1 MAVWKDPLT
10 PRIHIPS
17 DLERQW
23 FQLGSKKFQLLKH
36 QYELLAAKEELI
48 VMMGGYGCAKT
59 DGGVKKIAHLAMHP
73 NNRIIVGRNSH
84 TDLVDTTQRDL
95 MDFLYE
101 AQLVKVAPNSKN
113 KTCIVHC
120 VDPRTQQNLGYTSE
134 ISFQHLDNPEH
145 LRGRHIG
152 VYWIDEASEVK
163 LKAHLNLQGRM
174 RLPAFAGKY
183 QALITGNPAGRNW
196 CFDLGFN
203 EELLLAARC
212 KNPKHSHGTS
222 EESNQCVRRKRRAI
236 HARSIDNYF
245 LPPDYIDSM
254 LANYSATQVKRYMDG
269 EFDVW
274 EGQVFAEFD
283 PDMHVLRAA

>member
-1 MAVWKDPLT
+1 
-10 PRIHIPS
+10 
-17 DLERQW
+17 
-23 FQLGSKKFQLLKH
+23 LGSKKFQLLSH
-36 QYELLAAKEELI
+36 QYEMLAAKEELVI
-48 VMMGGYGCAKT
+48 AMGGYGCAKT
-59 DGGVKKIAHLAMHP
+59 DAGVKKIAHLAMWP

-101 AQLVKVAPNSKN
+101 AQLVKVPPNSKV

-134 ISFQHLDNPEH
+134 INFQHLDNPEH

-152 VYWIDEASEVK
+152 AYWIDEASEVK
-163 LKAHLNLQGRM
+163 LKAHLNLQGRL

-183 QALITGNPAGRNW
+183 QALITGNPQGRNW

-203 EELLLAARC
+203 EELIMAARC
-212 KNPKHSHGTS
+212 KNPKHSHS
-222 EESNQCVRRKRRAI
+222 DPLDSNLCVRRKRRAI

-245 LPPDYIDSM
+245 LPPDYIDNM
-254 LANYSATQVKRYMDG
+254 LSSYNAMQVKRYMDG
-269 EFDVW
+269 EFDVF
-274 EGQVFAEFD
+274 EGAVFGEFD
-283 PDMHVLRAA
+283 NDMHILRAA